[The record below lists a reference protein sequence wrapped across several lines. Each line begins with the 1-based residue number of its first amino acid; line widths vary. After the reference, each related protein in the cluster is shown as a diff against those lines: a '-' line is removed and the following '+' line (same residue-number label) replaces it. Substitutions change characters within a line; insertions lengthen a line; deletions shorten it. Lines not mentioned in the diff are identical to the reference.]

1 MQKTIISVAVLLTL
15 SSPVIALESISAD
28 TTFSS
33 DATIQLSATTESDK
47 RYSGIISN
55 NRGPITIDILNNSLL
70 KVTNKNSSLTNV
82 ERWYGIAA
90 QEDSSLNINGDLA
103 VDLVANSE
111 EIRALRANG
120 GNIRIDG
127 DYSVTATGKSGFV
140 RAVDVWSGA
149 DVLLNGTTKIYLEAE
164 NGTISAVGVGTGTGS
179 KKSSLL
185 LTGALT
191 DITAKTTGGRIVG
204 VENFNSQGGIIQFNA
219 DETNITIINDKKS
232 DNLTQAVLAYRSTT
246 EFNGKTTIKVNGGAN
261 TTYGVDVQCDPGL
274 PEDTIVSFNGTDT
287 IIDVTGT
294 GTTYAVR
301 PSGSTGSINFTGS
314 VVQISATSEDANA
327 SGIRAQYGASANF
340 THPNSTVSINA
351 TANNGIAK
359 GIENSTYAKRFGS
372 VNIEGN
378 ANINAEGLSAYGID
392 NSINDYYVPEVITEK
407 DGVDFSGKVTINV
420 TAIEGEA
427 IGINASNYLK
437 DDFVSTAHTN
447 FNQISV
453 VANGENGAKAIG
465 IQGKDKAN
473 IQIDGNSTVI
483 ATGDNAI
490 GLVLENSVLDASSN
504 MSITGDTL
512 GISMTNDAELNINDA
527 GHITTNTMK
536 SEGTT
541 NLDTDSILTVTGGKD
556 TSSSL
561 GTVNANSAS
570 LELGSGSYDISTLT
584 GDNNSLVLTDLSN
597 TETVAIQTKSGRLA
611 MRATG
616 ASNDQYDNA
625 QAAANALSKVVE
637 IETDNTAEGNTL
649 AVEEGAVNNGLTA
662 KIDANGNLSDVA
674 ETKNTK
680 LDALGSVSALS
691 AMTLR
696 HEMNNLSKR
705 MGELRDAPAGVGVWA
720 RYFGSEMEYG
730 AQNLTSKN
738 NTIQIGS
745 DYTVGDWKVGV
756 AANYTDGESSYDNGS
771 ADNKNYGFA
780 VYGTWFVPCGAYVDL
795 IAKYSRMDNDFA
807 LNGMN
812 GSYENNAFNVSA
824 ETGYRFEFMDGGLFV
839 EPQVG
844 VSYGRIMGDDFTAQN
859 GVRVEQDDYDSLIGR
874 VGVRTGFKFPKDKG
888 LIYARVSGL
897 YDFQGEMNATATSG
911 SARNT
916 IEEDLGGA
924 WLELGVGANFNWTD
938 NTYSYI
944 DIERTNGGDVKEN
957 YRFNVG
963 IRHTF

>member
-1 MQKTIISVAVLLTL
+1 
-15 SSPVIALESISAD
+15 
-28 TTFSS
+28 
-33 DATIQLSATTESDK
+33 
-47 RYSGIISN
+47 
-55 NRGPITIDILNNSLL
+55 
-70 KVTNKNSSLTNV
+70 
-82 ERWYGIAA
+82 
-90 QEDSSLNINGDLA
+90 
-103 VDLVANSE
+103 
-111 EIRALRANG
+111 
-120 GNIRIDG
+120 
-127 DYSVTATGKSGFV
+127 
-140 RAVDVWSGA
+140 
-149 DVLLNGTTKIYLEAE
+149 
-164 NGTISAVGVGTGTGS
+164 
-179 KKSSLL
+179 
-185 LTGALT
+185 
-191 DITAKTTGGRIVG
+191 
-204 VENFNSQGGIIQFNA
+204 
-219 DETNITIINDKKS
+219 
-232 DNLTQAVLAYRSTT
+232 
-246 EFNGKTTIKVNGGAN
+246 
-261 TTYGVDVQCDPGL
+261 
-274 PEDTIVSFNGTDT
+274 
-287 IIDVTGT
+287 
-294 GTTYAVR
+294 
-301 PSGSTGSINFTGS
+301 
-314 VVQISATSEDANA
+314 
-327 SGIRAQYGASANF
+327 
-340 THPNSTVSINA
+340 
-351 TANNGIAK
+351 
-359 GIENSTYAKRFGS
+359 
-372 VNIEGN
+372 
-378 ANINAEGLSAYGID
+378 
-392 NSINDYYVPEVITEK
+392 
-407 DGVDFSGKVTINV
+407 
-420 TAIEGEA
+420 
-427 IGINASNYLK
+427 
-437 DDFVSTAHTN
+437 
-447 FNQISV
+447 
-453 VANGENGAKAIG
+453 
-465 IQGKDKAN
+465 
-473 IQIDGNSTVI
+473 
-483 ATGDNAI
+483 
-490 GLVLENSVLDASSN
+490 
-504 MSITGDTL
+504 
-512 GISMTNDAELNINDA
+512 
-527 GHITTNTMK
+527 
-536 SEGTT
+536 
-541 NLDTDSILTVTGGKD
+541 
-556 TSSSL
+556 
-561 GTVNANSAS
+561 
-570 LELGSGSYDISTLT
+570 
-584 GDNNSLVLTDLSN
+584 
-597 TETVAIQTKSGRLA
+597 

-625 QAAANALSKVVE
+625 QAAANALSRVVE

-662 KIDANGNLSDVA
+662 KVDANGNLSDVA

-696 HEMNNLSKR
+696 HEMNSLSKR
-705 MGELRDAPAGVGVWA
+705 MGELRDAPAGVGTWA
-720 RYFGSEMEYG
+720 RYYGSEMEYG

-771 ADNKNYGFA
+771 ADNKNYGLA

-944 DIERTNGGDVKEN
+944 DVERTNGGDVKEN

>member
-1 MQKTIISVAVLLTL
+1 MMHQTTLYSAVISALFAVYSTSTFAGATILDGNKDIKTDTTVDEFNTIIENDNDERWVGIGASKNFGSMTVNVTDGVTL
-15 SSPVIALESISAD
+15 SVIGD
-28 TTFSS
+28 
-33 DATIQLSATTESDK
+33 Q
-47 RYSGIISN
+47 SGEY
-55 NRGPITIDILNNSLL
+55 RFYGVAAQ
-70 KVTNKNSSLTNV
+70 KGSSLT
-82 ERWYGIAA
+82 
-90 QEDSSLNINGDLA
+90 ING
-103 VDLVANSE
+103 NSE
-111 EIRALRANG
+111 FILTNTGNDTRGIRANG
-120 GNIRIDG
+120 GDVALNG
-127 DYSVTATGKSGFV
+127 NTTVTATSTSNAYGVDAWDGGSIAFNGDATITVEGAYVEGVRSTQGDITFEKNTHIDLTSSGDMV
-140 RAVDVWSGA
+140 GINAQSDPGVQH
-149 DVLLNGTTKIYLEAE
+149 GTTISFNGDKTIIKTKAE
-164 NGTISAVGVGTGTGS
+164 GTLWAVSPSGGPETEILFSGNEISVIAESVTKNAYGLQTQYGSHLNLTNPKAQIDVKVSAPKGIAVGV
-179 KKSSLL
+179 
-185 LTGALT
+185 
-191 DITAKTTGGRIVG
+191 
-204 VENFNSQGGIIQFNA
+204 N
-219 DETNITIINDKKS
+219 
-232 DNLTQAVLAYRSTT
+232 
-246 EFNGKTTIKVNGGAN
+246 N
-261 TTYGVDVQCDPGL
+261 TTYGENGTVQFGEINVNGNINIQAEGSTAYGVLNNVDSADYDVDIIKGNEGIHFSGSTTINVKSTDSNGSAIGVHSDNTEYGNGIV
-274 PEDTIVSFNGTDT
+274 PESNVSFNQL
-287 IIDVTGT
+287 IV
-294 GTTYAVR
+294 
-301 PSGSTGSINFTGS
+301 
-314 VVQISATSEDANA
+314 
-327 SGIRAQYGASANF
+327 
-340 THPNSTVSINA
+340 
-351 TANNGIAK
+351 
-359 GIENSTYAKRFGS
+359 
-372 VNIEGN
+372 
-378 ANINAEGLSAYGID
+378 NAEGTNGALAVGIHG
-392 NSINDYYVPEVITEK
+392 T
-407 DGVDFSGKVTINV
+407 
-420 TAIEGEA
+420 
-427 IGINASNYLK
+427 
-437 DDFVSTAHTN
+437 
-447 FNQISV
+447 
-453 VANGENGAKAIG
+453 ANGS
-465 IQGKDKAN
+465 
-473 IQIDGNSTVI
+473 IQINGNSTVV
-483 ATGDNAI
+483 ASGDNAI
-490 GLVLENSVLDASSN
+490 GLVLENSALETSSN
-504 MSITGDTL
+504 VSITGDTL
-512 GISMTNDAELNINDA
+512 GISMSDGAELNANNG
-527 GHITTNTMK
+527 GHITTNTIK
-536 SEGTT
+536 STGTS
-541 NLDTDSILTVTGGKD
+541 NLAENTVLTVIGGKD

-570 LELGSGSYDISTLT
+570 LELGSGSYDISTLA

-616 ASNDQYDNA
+616 MSNDQYDNA
-625 QAAANALSKVVE
+625 QAAANALSKIVE
-637 IETDNTAEGNTL
+637 IETDDTADGNTL
-649 AVEEGAVNNGLTA
+649 TVEEGAVNNRLTA
-662 KIDANGNLSDVA
+662 KVDANDNLSDVA

-696 HEMNNLSKR
+696 HEMNSLSKR
-705 MGELRDAPAGVGVWA
+705 MGELRDAPAGVGTWA
-720 RYFGSEMEYG
+720 RYYGSEMEYG

-738 NTIQIGS
+738 NTIQVGS

-844 VSYGRIMGDDFTAQN
+844 LSYGRIMGDDFTAQN

-924 WLELGVGANFNWTD
+924 WLEIGVGANFNWTD

>member
-1 MQKTIISVAVLLTL
+1 MIRQTILYSAMISALFAVYSTSSFASVTILDGNKDINADTTIDEFNTIIENNSNERWVGIGTSKNYGPMAVNITDGVTLSVIGNQSGEYRFYGVAAQKGSTLTINGNSEFILANTGNDTRGIRANGGDVALNGNATVTATSTSNAYGVDAWDGGSVVFNGTSNITTKTNTAEAYGAYADGGSSLVFNGDATITVEGTYVEGVRSTQGDITFKKNTLIDLTSSGDMVGINAQSDPGVQHGTIISFNGNKTTIKTKAEGNLWAV
-15 SSPVIALESISAD
+15 SPSGGSETEILFSGNEISVIAES
-28 TTFSS
+28 
-33 DATIQLSATTESDK
+33 
-47 RYSGIISN
+47 
-55 NRGPITIDILNNSLL
+55 
-70 KVTNKNSSLTNV
+70 VTMNA
-82 ERWYGIAA
+82 YGL
-90 QEDSSLNINGDLA
+90 QTQYGSSLNIANPKAQIDVTVSAPKGVAVGVNNTTYGGDGTVQFGEINVNGNIDIQAEGSVAYGVLNN
-103 VDLVANSE
+103 VDSTAFVDISKENEGIHFSGNTT
-111 EIRALRANG
+111 INVKSTDANG
-120 GNIRIDG
+120 
-127 DYSVTATGKSGFV
+127 
-140 RAVDVWSGA
+140 
-149 DVLLNGTTKIYLEAE
+149 
-164 NGTISAVGVGTGTGS
+164 SAVGVY
-179 KKSSLL
+179 
-185 LTGALT
+185 
-191 DITAKTTGGRIVG
+191 
-204 VENFNSQGGIIQFNA
+204 
-219 DETNITIINDKKS
+219 S
-232 DNLTQAVLAYRSTT
+232 DNTD
-246 EFNGKTTIKVNGGAN
+246 NGNG
-261 TTYGVDVQCDPGL
+261 VV
-274 PEDTIVSFNGTDT
+274 PESNVSFNQL
-287 IIDVTGT
+287 
-294 GTTYAVR
+294 
-301 PSGSTGSINFTGS
+301 
-314 VVQISATSEDANA
+314 VV
-327 SGIRAQYGASANF
+327 
-340 THPNSTVSINA
+340 
-351 TANNGIAK
+351 
-359 GIENSTYAKRFGS
+359 
-372 VNIEGN
+372 
-378 ANINAEGLSAYGID
+378 NAEGTNGALAVGIHG
-392 NSINDYYVPEVITEK
+392 T
-407 DGVDFSGKVTINV
+407 
-420 TAIEGEA
+420 
-427 IGINASNYLK
+427 
-437 DDFVSTAHTN
+437 
-447 FNQISV
+447 
-453 VANGENGAKAIG
+453 ANGS
-465 IQGKDKAN
+465 
-473 IQIDGNSTVI
+473 IQINGNSTVV

-490 GLVLENSVLDASSN
+490 GLVLENSALETSSSV
-504 MSITGDTL
+504 SITGDTL
-512 GISMTNDAELNINDA
+512 GISMSDGAELNANN
-527 GHITTNTMK
+527 GSHITTNTIN
-536 SEGTT
+536 STGTS
-541 NLDTDSILTVTGGKD
+541 NLAENTVLTVTGGTD

-570 LELGSGSYDISTLT
+570 IELGSGSYDISTLT
-584 GDNNSLVLTDLSN
+584 GDKNSLVLTDLSN

-662 KIDANGNLSDVA
+662 KVDANGNLSEVA

-696 HEMNNLSKR
+696 HEMNSLSKR
-705 MGELRDAPAGVGVWA
+705 MGELRDAPAGVGTWA
-720 RYFGSEMEYG
+720 RYYGSEMEYG

-745 DYTVGDWKVGV
+745 DYTIGDWKVGV

-897 YDFQGEMNATATSG
+897 YDFQGEMNATTTSG